1 MTDGVHS
8 DLNPIAQG
16 IPLDQD
22 GITMDVGPT
31 SITAIYL
38 IFAEKCCASL
48 RNTLAAAQV
57 CDDTVFESEDTVVLK
72 PKEHDLLEIR
82 FRRLEKALELVLLWQ
97 FNNLKDLARV
107 LDWVE
112 HG

>member
-1 MTDGVHS
+1 MRLGVTDGVHS

-38 IFAEKCCASL
+38 IFAEKCCVSL

-57 CDDTVFESEDTVVLK
+57 CNDTVLESEDTVVLK

-82 FRRLEKALELVLLWQ
+82 FRRFEKALELVLL
-97 FNNLKDLARV
+97 
-107 LDWVE
+107 
-112 HG
+112 